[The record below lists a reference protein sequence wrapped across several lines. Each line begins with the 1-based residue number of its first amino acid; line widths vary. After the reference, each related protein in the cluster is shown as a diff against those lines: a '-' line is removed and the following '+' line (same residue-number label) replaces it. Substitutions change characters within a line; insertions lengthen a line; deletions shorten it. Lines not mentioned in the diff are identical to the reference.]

1 MSSNE
6 LTYSI
11 AVVLAVVSASVHA
24 QSEGDLA
31 KQLANPIASLIS
43 VPFQNNYDF
52 EIGPEDGVRYTLNA
66 QPVIPFDLNDRWNL
80 ISRTIVPVIYQA
92 GVLPGMGDQFGLGD
106 VVQSLF
112 FSPKQPT
119 AGGLIWGVGPVLLL
133 PTATD
138 DLLGADQWGAGP
150 TVVLLKQQ
158 GSSTYGVLMNHIA
171 SISGDNDRPDVN
183 STFLQPFLSRTNGSI
198 TYTVNFEGSYDHETE
213 QWTLPLNLSV
223 SKVTR
228 IGNQLVSFGGG
239 AKFYTDVPDGAPHWG
254 LRVNIVLLY
263 PK

>member
-1 MSSNE
+1 VE
-6 LTYSI
+6 
-11 AVVLAVVSASVHA
+11 A

-52 EIGPEDGVRYTLNA
+52 DVGPEDGFRYTLNA

-80 ISRTIVPVIYQA
+80 ISRTIIPVIYQA

-106 VVQSLF
+106 TVQSLF

-138 DLLGADQWGAGP
+138 GLLGADQWGAGP

-158 GSSTYGVLMNHIA
+158 GSLTYGVLMNHIS
-171 SISGDNDRPDVN
+171 SISGDNDRADVN